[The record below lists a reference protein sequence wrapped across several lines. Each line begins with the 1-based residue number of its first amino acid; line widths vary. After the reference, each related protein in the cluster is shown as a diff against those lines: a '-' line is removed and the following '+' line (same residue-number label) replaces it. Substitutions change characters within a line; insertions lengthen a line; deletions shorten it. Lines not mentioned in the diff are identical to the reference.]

1 MVKEEVTVQIWKT
14 IMWHRFSVVLAVVTV
29 GGISGVGGFNPLS
42 QPIST
47 LFTPAVEASEMSE
60 DTVAKTYVQRNRRG
74 TGRRGRL
81 G

>member
-1 MVKEEVTVQIWKT
+1 
-14 IMWHRFSVVLAVVTV
+14 MWHRFSVVLAVVTV
-29 GGISGVGGFNPLS
+29 GGVYGVGGFGQPS
-42 QPIST
+42 QAGLT
-47 LFTPAVEASEMSE
+47 LFTSGAEVPEMSE